1 MNQMNVVTEILQ
13 EVLPAECE
21 IVGPSALQ
29 EIVEESEFDT
39 ADGGSNM
46 DLGSALSILLSAAA
60 IIKTALEIYKLL
72 KEEHK
77 RPATKEEFSE
87 RVEQKIITTQTLS
100 GFARNHQVEYKKTV
114 VLVYEKISKDVK

>member
-29 EIVEESEFDT
+29 EIVEESEFDI